1 MELHASRNRNL
12 PETFHVSFCEDA
24 MGRAAKVRHL
34 GALSKLT
41 ERNPARRPAR
51 CNGRPSD
58 RPPVTPGLSHEP

>member
-34 GALSKLT
+34 WRSEQTDGAESCS
-41 ERNPARRPAR
+41 A
-51 CNGRPSD
+51 
-58 RPPVTPGLSHEP
+58 PGTL